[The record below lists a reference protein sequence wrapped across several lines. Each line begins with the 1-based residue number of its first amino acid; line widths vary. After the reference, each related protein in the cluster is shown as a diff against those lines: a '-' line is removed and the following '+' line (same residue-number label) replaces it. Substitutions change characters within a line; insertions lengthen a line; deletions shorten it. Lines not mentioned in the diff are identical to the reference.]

1 MGVYASRS
9 NGTHAVS
16 FNNNNNNLERRTQS
30 IVHKYNRNI
39 HLKKSGSV
47 NASTAQSNAS
57 EDDLQ
62 ESIVSSTIDKDQI
75 LDLYSEESD
84 ELAVVSSSGSNR
96 GVVASS
102 YAAPY
107 FQSNSSEKHQV
118 FSSSSSS
125 SSSSLSTQEES
136 SAVSTESFGNVGKVP
151 IPEPTLFMVKE
162 SIRFGAVSMATIGV
176 WILLES
182 VVKRLFL
189 TGGTVNL
196 YLKAIV

>member
-102 YAAPY
+102 YANPY

-125 SSSSLSTQEES
+125 LSTQEES
-136 SAVSTESFGNVGKVP
+136 SVVSTESFGNVGKVP

>member
-125 SSSSLSTQEES
+125 LSTQEES
-136 SAVSTESFGNVGKVP
+136 SVVSTESFGNVGKVP